1 MGANAFSSMGGTK
14 LPVGV
19 RHITVVIAVLMS
31 FQRIAAEIEE
41 LHDADFHHATGWQ
54 EESGTPRA
62 DKVDKFE
69 YPETRGSPR
78 LCNTNE
84 CAIELS
90 VVASYE
96 KEHDPHDGG
105 LTPLI
110 EGQFGVVMH
119 QSNGMKPK
127 SIQGDAVHYIVEVE
141 DDPFKCGRHPVE
153 LWQRTQDGTLSDFDF
168 HPEESEMSKRY
179 KEGMIRALG
188 VFYRGQTETRGHH
201 TGEPTFHFIEAKM
214 LKNGLHRKWTVQ
226 VTNVNKLTPKKRQ

>member
-1 MGANAFSSMGGTK
+1 MGNAFSSMGGTK

-31 FQRIAAEIEE
+31 FQRTAAEIEE

-127 SIQGDAVHYIVEVE
+127 SIQGDQCTISSKSKTIHSNAAGT
-141 DDPFKCGRHPVE
+141 PSSCGSAHRME
-153 LWQRTQDGTLSDFDF
+153 LCPTSTFTQRRARCRRGT
-168 HPEESEMSKRY
+168 
-179 KEGMIRALG
+179 
-188 VFYRGQTETRGHH
+188 
-201 TGEPTFHFIEAKM
+201 
-214 LKNGLHRKWTVQ
+214 RKA
-226 VTNVNKLTPKKRQ
+226 

>member
-90 VVASYE
+90 VV
-96 KEHDPHDGG
+96 
-105 LTPLI
+105 
-110 EGQFGVVMH
+110 MH

-141 DDPFKCGRHPVE
+141 DDPFK
-153 LWQRTQDGTLSDFDF
+153 
-168 HPEESEMSKRY
+168 
-179 KEGMIRALG
+179 
-188 VFYRGQTETRGHH
+188 
-201 TGEPTFHFIEAKM
+201 
-214 LKNGLHRKWTVQ
+214 
-226 VTNVNKLTPKKRQ
+226 

>member
-1 MGANAFSSMGGTK
+1 MGNAFSSMGGSK

-153 LWQRTQDGTLSDFDF
+153 
-168 HPEESEMSKRY
+168 MSKRY

-188 VFYRGQTETRGHH
+188 DFYRGQTETRGHH